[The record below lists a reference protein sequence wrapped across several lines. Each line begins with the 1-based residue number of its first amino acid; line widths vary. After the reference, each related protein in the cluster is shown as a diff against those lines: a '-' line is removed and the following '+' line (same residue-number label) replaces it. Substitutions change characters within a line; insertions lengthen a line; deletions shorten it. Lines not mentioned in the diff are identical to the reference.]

1 MRWQELAYKYSTLE
15 HLEAQG
21 AWILAISNCTQSI
34 IIFIAPSNM
43 RFSFACLL
51 PVAVAAVIPRDAA
64 LVLNTL
70 KIIEASF
77 SRDNLIADAAD
88 YDGSLLNT
96 LLFQQQVDIITVCI
110 RVAAAGSQSLTH
122 SSN

>member
-1 MRWQELAYKYSTLE
+1 
-15 HLEAQG
+15 
-21 AWILAISNCTQSI
+21 
-34 IIFIAPSNM
+34 M